1 MHLVEKHLNGGP
13 LEEAVRRVEEEAVQ
27 RAPDAILS
35 FGDLVTDV
43 DNLEQFGQDFNLLI
57 EKHEMTKIVVRLTR
71 VKYMTSMAIGKLI
84 TLHRKLQRMKGKLVL
99 CELMPDVAA
108 TLEAA
113 KLLTYFTTTPD
124 LALALAAIQ
133 SPA

>member
-1 MHLVEKHLNGGP
+1 MPEPVP
-13 LEEAVRRVEEEAVQ
+13 FQSSFFTVVQ
-27 RAPDAILS
+27 E
-35 FGDLVTDV
+35 GDVYVVSIIKDQLTDV

-57 EKHEMTKIVVRLTR
+57 EMHEMTKIVVRLTR

-124 LALALAAIQ
+124 LASALAVIQ

>member
-1 MHLVEKHLNGGP
+1 MSEPVP
-13 LEEAVRRVEEEAVQ
+13 FQ
-27 RAPDAILS
+27 SS
-35 FGDLVTDV
+35 FFTVLQEGDVYVVSIIKDQLIDV
-43 DNLEQFGQDFNLLI
+43 DNLEQFSQDFNLLI
-57 EKHEMTKIVVRLTR
+57 EKHEMTKLVVRLTR

-124 LALALAAIQ
+124 LASALAAIQ

>member
-1 MHLVEKHLNGGP
+1 MSEPVP
-13 LEEAVRRVEEEAVQ
+13 FQSSFFTIVQ
-27 RAPDAILS
+27 Q
-35 FGDLVTDV
+35 GDVYVVSIIKNQLIDV
-43 DNLEQFGQDFNLLI
+43 DNLEQFNQDFNLVI
-57 EKHEMTKIVVRLTR
+57 EKHEITKIVVCLTR

-124 LALALAAIQ
+124 LASALAVIQ
-133 SPA
+133 SAA

>member
-1 MHLVEKHLNGGP
+1 MPEPVP
-13 LEEAVRRVEEEAVQ
+13 FQ
-27 RAPDAILS
+27 SS
-35 FGDLVTDV
+35 FFTVLQEGDVYVVSIIKDQLIDV
-43 DNLEQFGQDFNLLI
+43 DNLEQFSQDFNLLI
-57 EKHEMTKIVVRLTR
+57 EKHEMTKLVVRLTR

-124 LALALAAIQ
+124 LASALAVIQ

>member
-1 MHLVEKHLNGGP
+1 MPEPVP
-13 LEEAVRRVEEEAVQ
+13 FQSSFFTVVQ
-27 RAPDAILS
+27 E
-35 FGDLVTDV
+35 GDVYVVSIIKDQLTDV

-124 LALALAAIQ
+124 LASALAVIQ

>member
-1 MHLVEKHLNGGP
+1 MSEPVP
-13 LEEAVRRVEEEAVQ
+13 SQSSFFTVVQ
-27 RAPDAILS
+27 EGDAYVVSIIKNQL
-35 FGDLVTDV
+35 TDV

-99 CELMPDVAA
+99 CELMPDVIA
-108 TLEAA
+108 TMEAA

-124 LALALAAIQ
+124 LASALALIQ

>member
-1 MHLVEKHLNGGP
+1 MSEPVP
-13 LEEAVRRVEEEAVQ
+13 FQSSFFTVVQ
-27 RAPDAILS
+27 E
-35 FGDLVTDV
+35 GDVYVVSIIKDQLTDV

-124 LALALAAIQ
+124 LASALAVIQ

>member
-1 MHLVEKHLNGGP
+1 MSEPVP
-13 LEEAVRRVEEEAVQ
+13 FQ
-27 RAPDAILS
+27 SS
-35 FGDLVTDV
+35 FFTVLQEGDVYVVSIIKDQLIDV
-43 DNLEQFGQDFNLLI
+43 DNLEQFSQDFNLLI
-57 EKHEMTKIVVRLTR
+57 EKHEMTKLVVRLTR

>member
-1 MHLVEKHLNGGP
+1 MSEPVP
-13 LEEAVRRVEEEAVQ
+13 FQSSFFTVVQ
-27 RAPDAILS
+27 QGDAYVVSIIKNQL
-35 FGDLVTDV
+35 TDV

-99 CELMPDVAA
+99 CELMPDVIA
-108 TLEAA
+108 TMEAA

-124 LALALAAIQ
+124 LASALAVIQ

>member
-1 MHLVEKHLNGGP
+1 MSEPVP
-13 LEEAVRRVEEEAVQ
+13 FQ
-27 RAPDAILS
+27 SS
-35 FGDLVTDV
+35 FFTVLQEGDVYVVSIIKDQLIDV
-43 DNLEQFGQDFNLLI
+43 DNLEQFSQDFNLLI
-57 EKHEMTKIVVRLTR
+57 EKHEMTKLVVRLTR

-124 LALALAAIQ
+124 LASALAVIQ